1 MKSVRGLAVLY
12 AAVAALVLAGSAPA
26 SSVTH
31 LEKVVLAKIQRAR
44 ASGRIDA
51 STAAQARSEVARA
64 AHLIRTLPNGRGYH
78 VQVALTEVASFD
90 EALTLPRALEL
101 FGALRANDDY
111 FARHWA
117 PADKTDIVA
126 ADGVVYR
133 YFGGYC
139 FRFHPLANF
148 GVLNARAV
156 AGDVDGTRELAD
168 ALLERGVYQ
177 RGGGIAWEYDFPFGG
192 GRAPWLSGMAQAV
205 AAQAFARA
213 AALVP
218 DRATAYLREAAA
230 AYRVIPRHLLT
241 TVAAGPWIK
250 LYSFSSLAVLNADL
264 QATISLGDYA
274 SSSDDSSAA
283 ALAKRLQNAAAA
295 MLPHFDTG
303 YWTYYSL
310 AGDPSPPDYQ
320 AFVVSLLKKLG
331 PSDPRFAAAAT
342 RFASYQH
349 QPPAFQ
355 LANAGV
361 GQVRFWLSKPA
372 TVTAT
377 TSAGPTKRLALLDG
391 WHTLTWSPK
400 NAGVFPVH
408 VAATDWAGNTSS
420 FDPLPIVRIGA
431 AAAKAGARSTSDAG
445 ATGPP
450 SFVVGAAL
458 DDPSQS
464 TLAQSLGLRLVRIG
478 VAWPT
483 GATAPDP
490 SLVAALA
497 KVPPSIGLLVELNGG
512 TPAPPDALAQYAA
525 SLAQQVPN
533 LKYLVLT
540 PSPTAPTAAAYA
552 GTLAAVRDAVHAVA
566 PAVSV
571 GPLVDGSLQ
580 PKPTVA
586 ALGAAGAPADV
597 LAFRP
602 APAVATGQWTLP
614 NVAAITKA
622 FGTLPPLL
630 LDGVAEAAAV
640 PAANASSY
648 PAGTVL
654 TGTDPATQASD
665 YASDIATS
673 SCSPT
678 IVGVVFDRLV
688 DSATT
693 PTSPTGLYYPDGTP
707 KPAAAAVATAATAAQ
722 RGTTVCPG
730 LATPAA
736 PTTLTFPTSVSSGT
750 AVTLQLGCARDCL
763 YVATLVGAD
772 GRPVVARRGSLRG
785 GAVPATVTLP
795 QTSLGQSS
803 YTLDVRLA
811 SRVNPG
817 PLVTETSPPIPRD

>member
-1 MKSVRGLAVLY
+1 VRGLAVLL
-12 AAVAALVLAGSAPA
+12 AAIAALVLAGSAPA
-26 SSVTH
+26 TSLTH
-31 LEKVVLAKIQRAR
+31 LETTVFAKIARAH

-51 STAAQARSEVARA
+51 TTAAQERGEVVRA

-78 VQVALTEVASFD
+78 IQVALSEIASFTA
-90 EALTLPRALEL
+90 ALTKPRALEL
-101 FGALRANDDY
+101 FGALQANDDY
-111 FARHWA
+111 FASHWA
-117 PADKTDIVA
+117 PADKTDIVG

-148 GVLNARAV
+148 GALNARAA

-168 ALLERGVYQ
+168 ALIERGVYQ
-177 RGGGIAWEYDFPFGG
+177 QGGGIAWEYDFPFSG

-213 AALVP
+213 AAVVP
-218 DRATAYLREAAA
+218 DESAAYMREAAS
-230 AYRVIPRHLLT
+230 AYRIIPRRLLT

-250 LYSFSSLAVLNADL
+250 LYSFTSLPVLNADL
-264 QATISLGDYA
+264 QATVSLEDYA
-274 SSSDDSSAA
+274 SVSDDASAA
-283 ALAKRLQNAAAA
+283 ALAKRMQNAAATS
-295 MLPHFDTG
+295 LPRFDTG
-303 YWTYYSL
+303 YWSYYSL
-310 AGDPSPPDYQ
+310 PHELSPPDYQ
-320 AFVVSLLKKLG
+320 SFVVTLLKKLA
-331 PSDPRFAAAAT
+331 PTDPRFAAAAT

-377 TSAGPTKRLALLDG
+377 TSAGPSKRLALLDG
-391 WHTLTWSPK
+391 WHTLTWAPK
-400 NAGVFPVH
+400 NAGVYPVH
-408 VAATDWAGNTSS
+408 VVATDWAGNTSS

-431 AAAKAGARSTSDAG
+431 AVAKTPARTTSDAG
-445 ATGPP
+445 TTGPAT
-450 SFVVGAAL
+450 FLVGAAL

-464 TLAQSLGLRLVRIG
+464 GLAQSLGLRLVRIG
-478 VAWPT
+478 VAWPV

-497 KVPPSIGLLVELNGG
+497 KVPPSVGVLVELDGG

-533 LKYLVLT
+533 LRYLVLT
-540 PSPTAPTAAAYA
+540 PSPTVATAPAYA
-552 GTLAAVRDAVHAVA
+552 ATLAAVRDAVQAVA
-566 PAVSV
+566 PAVAV
-571 GPLVDGSLQ
+571 GPLVDGSLA
-580 PKPTVA
+580 PKGTVA
-586 ALGAAGAPADV
+586 ALGRNSAPADV
-597 LAFRP
+597 FAFRP
-602 APAVATGQWTLP
+602 APAAATNQWTQP

-640 PAANASSY
+640 PAANTSSY
-648 PAGTVL
+648 PAGSTL
-654 TGTDPATQASD
+654 TGIDAATQAAD
-665 YASDIATS
+665 YAADIATA

-678 IVGVVFDRLV
+678 IAGIVFDRLV
-688 DSATT
+688 DSPTAVT
-693 PTSPTGLYYPDGTP
+693 PPTGLYYPDRTA
-707 KPAAAAVATAATAAQ
+707 KPSAAAVAAAAVPAQ

-736 PTTLTFPTSVSSGT
+736 ASSLTFPTSVTSSVP
-750 AVTLQLGCARDCL
+750 VTLQLGCLRDCL
-763 YVATLVGAD
+763 YVVTLVGAD

-785 GAVPATVTLP
+785 GAAPANVTLP
-795 QTSLGQSS
+795 QTSLGQAS
-803 YTLDVRLA
+803 YTLDVQLA

-817 PLVTETSPPIPRD
+817 PIVHETSEPIPRN